1 MSTAT
6 VDRHPAT
13 DAPAPARPTP
23 ARTVVALALALTAG
37 LALLLTAFAWP
48 ATETRPRDVPVA
60 VAGPPA
66 AVEQVR
72 AAVAQAQPGAFDVTA
87 AADAEAA
94 RQLVADR
101 EVDGALLLGPDGPR
115 VVVAGQGGPAVAQT
129 LTGLAQAAGGV
140 PGVPV
145 EDVAPLPAGDPRGAA
160 LAAGALPFAVLGGVA
175 GALFTLRV
183 RGLGPRV
190 AGALLFALLAGPTAV
205 AVLHGWLDA
214 LSGDRL
220 AEVAVVTLGLAGTSL
235 GVIGAAAVAGRAGL
249 ALAELAVVVLG
260 NPLSAAS
267 SAPSFLPDGWSELG
281 QALPPGAIVA
291 ALRAVSGFGGTG
303 VAGPVTVLT
312 AWAVGG
318 LVLVAAA
325 VLARRAR
332 RSSRPVT

>member
-6 VDRHPAT
+6 VDRHTVT
-13 DAPAPARPTP
+13 DAPAPRRTTP

-37 LALLLTAFAWP
+37 LALLLAAFAWP

-72 AAVAQAQPGAFDVTA
+72 AAVAQARPGAFDLTA
-87 AADAEAA
+87 AADAEVA
-94 RQLVADR
+94 RQLVVDR

-115 VVVAGQGGPAVAQT
+115 VVVAGQGGPAVAQA
-129 LTGLAQAAGGV
+129 LTGLAQAAGGA
-140 PGVPV
+140 PSVPV

-160 LAAGALPFAVLGGVA
+160 LAAGALPFAMLGGVA

-183 RGLGPRV
+183 RGLGRRV

-205 AVLHGWLDA
+205 AVLHGWLGA
-214 LSGDRL
+214 LTGDRV
-220 AEVAVVTLGLAGTSL
+220 AETAVVTLGLAGTAL

-249 ALAELAVVVLG
+249 ALAALAVVVLG

-291 ALRAVSGFGGTG
+291 ALRAVSGFDGTG
-303 VAGPVTVLT
+303 AAGPVTVLT
-312 AWAVGG
+312 AWAAGG
-318 LVLVAAA
+318 LLLVAAA
-325 VLARRAR
+325 ALARRSAR
-332 RSSRPVT
+332 PTS

>member
-6 VDRHPAT
+6 VDRHTVT
-13 DAPAPARPTP
+13 DAPAPRRTTP

-37 LALLLTAFAWP
+37 LALLLAAFAWP

-72 AAVAQAQPGAFDVTA
+72 AAVAQARPGAFDLTA
-87 AADAEAA
+87 AADAEVA
-94 RQLVADR
+94 RQLVVDR

-115 VVVAGQGGPAVAQT
+115 VVVAGQGGPAVAQA
-129 LTGLAQAAGGV
+129 LTGLAQAAGGA
-140 PGVPV
+140 PSVPV

-160 LAAGALPFAVLGGVA
+160 LAAGALPFAMLGGVA

-183 RGLGPRV
+183 RGLGRRV

-205 AVLHGWLDA
+205 AVLHGWLGA
-214 LSGDRL
+214 LTGDRV
-220 AEVAVVTLGLAGTSL
+220 AETAVVTLGLAGTAL

-249 ALAELAVVVLG
+249 ALAALAVVVLG

-267 SAPSFLPDGWSELG
+267 SAPSFLPDGWSDLG

-291 ALRAVSGFGGTG
+291 ALRAVSGFDGTG
-303 VAGPVTVLT
+303 AAGPVTVLT
-312 AWAVGG
+312 AWAAGG
-318 LVLVAAA
+318 LLLVAAA
-325 VLARRAR
+325 ALARRSAR
-332 RSSRPVT
+332 PTS

>member
-1 MSTAT
+1 MSAAT
-6 VDRHPAT
+6 VDRHTAT
-13 DAPAPARPTP
+13 DAPAPQRTTP
-23 ARTVVALALALTAG
+23 AHTVVALALALTAG
-37 LALLLTAFAWP
+37 LALLLAAFAWP
-48 ATETRPRDVPVA
+48 ATETRPRDLPVA

-72 AAVAQAQPGAFDVTA
+72 AAVAQAQPGAFDLTA
-87 AADAEAA
+87 AADAAAA
-94 RQLVADR
+94 RQQVADR

-140 PGVPV
+140 PSVPV
-145 EDVAPLPAGDPRGAA
+145 EDVAPLPAADPRGAA
-160 LAAGALPFAVLGGVA
+160 LAAGALPFAMLGGVA

-183 RGLGPRV
+183 RGLGRRV

-205 AVLHGWLDA
+205 AVLHGWLGA
-214 LSGDRL
+214 LTGDRV
-220 AEVAVVTLGLAGTSL
+220 AETAVVTLGLAGTSL

-249 ALAELAVVVLG
+249 VLAELAVIVLG

-303 VAGPVTVLT
+303 AAGPVTVLA

-318 LVLVAAA
+318 SVLVAAA
-325 VLARRAR
+325 ALARRSAR
-332 RSSRPVT
+332 PTA

>member
-6 VDRHPAT
+6 VDRHSAT
-13 DAPAPARPTP
+13 DAPAPRRPTP
-23 ARTVVALALALTAG
+23 AGTVVALALALTAG

-48 ATETRPRDVPVA
+48 ATETRPRDVPIA

-72 AAVAQAQPGAFDVTA
+72 GAVAQARPGAFDVTA
-87 AADAEAA
+87 AADADAA
-94 RQLVADR
+94 RQLVVDR

-115 VVVAGQGGPAVAQT
+115 VVVAGQGGPAVAQA
-129 LTGLAQAAGGV
+129 LTGLAQAAGGA
-140 PGVPV
+140 PAVPV
-145 EDVAPLPAGDPRGAA
+145 EDLAPLPPGDPRGAA
-160 LAAGALPFAVLGGVA
+160 LAAGALPFAMLGGVA

-183 RGLGPRV
+183 RGLGRRV
-190 AGALLFALLAGPTAV
+190 VGALLFGLLAGPTAV
-205 AVLHGWLDA
+205 AVLHGWLGA
-214 LSGDRL
+214 LTGDRV
-220 AEVAVVTLGLAGTSL
+220 AEVAVVTLGLAATAL

-249 ALAELAVVVLG
+249 VLAELAVIVLG

-303 VAGPVTVLT
+303 AAGPVTVLT
-312 AWAVGG
+312 AWAAGG
-318 LVLVAAA
+318 LVLVAGAA
-325 VLARRAR
+325 LARR
-332 RSSRPVT
+332 STRPTA

>member
-6 VDRHPAT
+6 VDRHTVT
-13 DAPAPARPTP
+13 DAPAPRRTTP

-37 LALLLTAFAWP
+37 LALLLAAFAWP

-72 AAVAQAQPGAFDVTA
+72 AAVAQARPGAFDLTA
-87 AADAEAA
+87 AADAEVA
-94 RQLVADR
+94 RQLVVDR

-115 VVVAGQGGPAVAQT
+115 VVVAGQGGPAVAQA
-129 LTGLAQAAGGV
+129 LTGLAQAAGGA
-140 PGVPV
+140 PSVPV

-160 LAAGALPFAVLGGVA
+160 LAAGALPFAMLGGVA

-183 RGLGPRV
+183 RGLGRRV

-205 AVLHGWLDA
+205 AVLHGWLGA
-214 LSGDRL
+214 LTGDRV
-220 AEVAVVTLGLAGTSL
+220 AETAVVTLGLAGTSL

-249 ALAELAVVVLG
+249 ALAALAVVVLG

-291 ALRAVSGFGGTG
+291 ALRAVSGFDGTG
-303 VAGPVTVLT
+303 AAGPVTVLT
-312 AWAVGG
+312 AWAAGG
-318 LVLVAAA
+318 LLLVAAA
-325 VLARRAR
+325 ALARRSAR
-332 RSSRPVT
+332 PTA

>member
-6 VDRHPAT
+6 VDRHTAT
-13 DAPAPARPTP
+13 DAPAPPRTTP

-37 LALLLTAFAWP
+37 LALLLAAFAWP

-72 AAVAQAQPGAFDVTA
+72 AAVAQAQPGAFDLTA
-87 AADAEAA
+87 AADAAAA
-94 RQLVADR
+94 RQLVVDR

-129 LTGLAQAAGGV
+129 LTGLVQAAGGG
-140 PGVPV
+140 PSVPV
-145 EDVAPLPAGDPRGAA
+145 EDVAPLPAADPRGAA
-160 LAAGALPFAVLGGVA
+160 LAAGALPFAMLGGVA

-183 RGLGPRV
+183 RGLGRRV

-205 AVLHGWLDA
+205 AVLHGWLGA
-214 LSGDRL
+214 LTGDRV
-220 AEVAVVTLGLAGTSL
+220 AETAVVTLGLAGTSL

-249 ALAELAVVVLG
+249 VLAELAVIVLG

-267 SAPSFLPDGWSELG
+267 SAPSFLPDGWSDLG

-291 ALRAVSGFGGTG
+291 ALRAVSGFDGTG
-303 VAGPVTVLT
+303 AAGPVTVLT

-318 LVLVAAA
+318 SVLVAAA
-325 VLARRAR
+325 ALARRGT
-332 RSSRPVT
+332 RSTG

>member
-6 VDRHPAT
+6 VDRHTAT
-13 DAPAPARPTP
+13 DAPAPQRTTP
-23 ARTVVALALALTAG
+23 AHTVVALALALTAG
-37 LALLLTAFAWP
+37 LALLLAAFAWP
-48 ATETRPRDVPVA
+48 ATETRPRDLPVA

-72 AAVAQAQPGAFDVTA
+72 AAVAQAQPGAFDLTA
-87 AADAEAA
+87 AADAAAA
-94 RQLVADR
+94 RQQVADR

-140 PGVPV
+140 PSVPV
-145 EDVAPLPAGDPRGAA
+145 EDVAPLPAADPRGAA
-160 LAAGALPFAVLGGVA
+160 LAAGALPFAMLGGVA

-183 RGLGPRV
+183 RGLGRRV

-205 AVLHGWLDA
+205 AVLHGWLGA
-214 LSGDRL
+214 LTGDRV
-220 AEVAVVTLGLAGTSL
+220 AETAVVTLGLAGTSL

-249 ALAELAVVVLG
+249 VLAELAVIVLG

-303 VAGPVTVLT
+303 AAGPVTVLA

-318 LVLVAAA
+318 SVLVAAA
-325 VLARRAR
+325 ALARRSAR
-332 RSSRPVT
+332 PTA